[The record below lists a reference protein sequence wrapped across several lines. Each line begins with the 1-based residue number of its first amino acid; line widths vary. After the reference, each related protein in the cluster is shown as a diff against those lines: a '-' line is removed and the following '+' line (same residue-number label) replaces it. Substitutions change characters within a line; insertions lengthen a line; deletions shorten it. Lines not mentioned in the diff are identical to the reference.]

1 MLKRR
6 NLLASAAA
14 TVAAGPDATLAHVVD
29 EVRSSIDWMAA
40 HAGEWG
46 GDVQR
51 IVVSGW
57 SAGGHLT
64 AMCMDAPGVGAA
76 WPSAAMLTWSR
87 CA

>member
-29 EVRSSIDWMAA
+29 EVRSSIDWLAA

-64 AMCMDAPGVGAA
+64 AMCMDAPDVGAA
-76 WPSAAMLTWSR
+76 WPSAAMLT
-87 CA
+87 